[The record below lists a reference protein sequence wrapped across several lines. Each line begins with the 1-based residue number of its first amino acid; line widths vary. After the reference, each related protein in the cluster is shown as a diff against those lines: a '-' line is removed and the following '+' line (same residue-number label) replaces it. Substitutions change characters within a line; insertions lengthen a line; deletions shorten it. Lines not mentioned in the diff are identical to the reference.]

1 MLEGAPVTKSILIAI
16 GLSSLVGFQLG
27 NNKERLLGIFSNL
40 LLKGSHEFVP
50 FGYLTY
56 KYASVERIIG
66 SEKLLARN
74 IITSAVIISLW
85 SLGLG
90 FTLPIALMASYTPV
104 FIAYCSPKRKLHIF
118 SKFSLSE
125 KCMTYMFLA
134 SLVQGNPKST
144 TLGFVI
150 GLVLF
155 NWDGRIRSF
164 SDSELVKDPIGATLQ
179 IQQKIK
185 MDEEEQRLIHAQM
198 ARFRAGPTPQGRP
211 QVRRPP
217 QQPQYV
223 PEQAEIES
231 LVVMGFPEDRVK
243 TALINARG
251 DVSRAAE
258 ILIQGI

>member
-27 NNKERLLGIFSNL
+27 NNKERLLGILSNL

-56 KYASVERIIG
+56 NYASVERIIG

-74 IITSAVIISLW
+74 IITSAVIMYEYILNFCFIIFYSSLW

-90 FTLPIALMASYTPV
+90 ITLPIALMASYTPV

-134 SLVQGNPKST
+134 SLVQGEREIQPFSQPVLRKSEKHDT
-144 TLGFVI
+144 RFCNRGCFVQLGRKNWFV
-150 GLVLF
+150 F
-155 NWDGRIRSF
+155 
-164 SDSELVKDPIGATLQ
+164 
-179 IQQKIK
+179 
-185 MDEEEQRLIHAQM
+185 
-198 ARFRAGPTPQGRP
+198 
-211 QVRRPP
+211 
-217 QQPQYV
+217 
-223 PEQAEIES
+223 
-231 LVVMGFPEDRVK
+231 
-243 TALINARG
+243 
-251 DVSRAAE
+251 
-258 ILIQGI
+258 